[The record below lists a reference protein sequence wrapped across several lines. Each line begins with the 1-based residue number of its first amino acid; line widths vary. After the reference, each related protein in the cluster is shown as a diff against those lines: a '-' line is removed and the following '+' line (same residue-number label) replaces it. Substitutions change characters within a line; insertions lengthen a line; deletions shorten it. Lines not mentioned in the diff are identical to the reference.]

1 MPESKGRDKKSANY
15 TPPKKAARPK
25 PNPEWWVP
33 VMVTLMLLGLAW
45 IVVFY
50 ITQGAFPVAA
60 FGYFNLI
67 AGFALLI
74 GGFAMA
80 MQWR

>member
-15 TPPKKAARPK
+15 TPPKKATAPK

-50 ITQGAFPVAA
+50 ITQGAFPVAS

-80 MQWR
+80 MKWR